1 MLSEPV
7 YNFAQEIDALVKKHP
22 ELVAEQLD
30 FYDMTREEKLHM
42 MWRRIKRMME
52 VKPEVFTKNS
62 EHVSQF
68 KWTYC
73 FSASPGSLHLHQ
85 TMFT

>member
-1 MLSEPV
+1 
-7 YNFAQEIDALVKKHP
+7 
-22 ELVAEQLD
+22 
-30 FYDMTREEKLHM
+30 MTREEKLHM

-52 VKPEVFTKNS
+52 LKPEVFTKNS